1 MTPMNRIAAL
11 CSLGLTACG
20 GLTPL
25 GSFTDTEIGNYDTGI
40 IDLGTD
46 DLDSDVDDG
55 TDPVVAEGSAPQL
68 LNISAADLGSQISVA
83 FTATDADNNLNGGP
97 FELTV
102 NGATTAYDIPD
113 SLSTWDGASGAGTIR
128 FPTPSVGSG
137 SGCGAGTSTLSIRGL
152 VEDNAG
158 DRSGPQSTTLALSG
172 GTGGGVP
179 TVEVGD
185 TVEDVYDVGV
195 LTIPCVVSGDMYLTG
210 GGSGYG
216 DYDTIAF
223 SVASSGSGVD
233 LSWAGTADYDV
244 IYFFDSGGFLLM
256 QLLGDP
262 LLSLGS
268 GLNSGSLPES
278 LNWPLTVDE
287 TYYAVIGGWEGPTG
301 AYSLTVR

>member
-83 FTATDADNNLNGGP
+83 FTATDADNNLNGGT

-113 SLSTWDGASGAGTIR
+113 SGIWRRYDSL
-128 FPTPSVGSG
+128 P
-137 SGCGAGTSTLSIRGL
+137 
-152 VEDNAG
+152 N
-158 DRSGPQSTTLALSG
+158 
-172 GTGGGVP
+172 
-179 TVEVGD
+179 TVCWER
-185 TVEDVYDVGV
+185 VGV
-195 LTIPCVVSGDMYLTG
+195 WSWN
-210 GGSGYG
+210 
-216 DYDTIAF
+216 
-223 SVASSGSGVD
+223 VD
-233 LSWAGTADYDV
+233 
-244 IYFFDSGGFLLM
+244 
-256 QLLGDP
+256 
-262 LLSLGS
+262 
-268 GLNSGSLPES
+268 
-278 LNWPLTVDE
+278 
-287 TYYAVIGGWEGPTG
+287 AVHPWIG
-301 AYSLTVR
+301 RRQCR